1 MINQVNNGD
10 SGLTVRTAINQTI
23 DKVNYSGVQLLGSA
37 SVNLNLPDVPLPY
50 YRLSSGTSGGGAKQ
64 QASSTTI
71 GNAKLTYISA
81 SGLFTLYEYVTDDN
95 GSTGI
100 VFYDGASTMSLAYVT
115 PTNTGTASF
124 APGLGFTGSVSA
136 NTATVVTAVS
146 GNLLTPGES
155 IISVNLSSSATVV
168 TSQSGSYTYGAYSEL
183 TSITGSFTI
192 GYLTPDI
199 GFKSWQPGETIN
211 DTTSGASA
219 TFIYQTIDGDV
230 MVVKNVTGSFSVG
243 DTIVGSISEGE
254 NTLAADLTVGY
265 DYNVVV
271 GQTSKVAFPIN
282 NLFTSSNADQEITL
296 SGGSKFV
303 VTDVLMTN
311 GVGTYVTASAGPYL
325 FTSQSQNGNLIAIG
339 TPEVTSDNQ
348 LANPSQGAI
357 KVLLASP
364 SNYVNNIGYLN
375 NSNIIHDEIITPIYA
390 YSTGIMLLSQ
400 VTVGSTLYYSNV
412 PNTSAATADV
422 YVYGYI
428 LS

>member
-50 YRLSSGTSGGGAKQ
+50 YILSSGAAVTSGKDQLALNY
-64 QASSTTI
+64 SNT
-71 GNAKLTYISA
+71 KLTYTGA
-81 SGLFTLYEYVTDDN
+81 TGPFTLHETVTDDN
-95 GSTGI
+95 GSTGTI
-100 VFYDGASTMSLAYVT
+100 FYNSASTMSLAYISPNNQNISPFT
-115 PTNTGTASF
+115 FGI
-124 APGLGFTGSVSA
+124 GFTGSISG
-136 NTATVVTAVS
+136 NTATIATSVS
-146 GNLLTPGES
+146 GSLLTPGES
-155 IISVNLSSSATVV
+155 IISLDSSSATVV
-168 TSQSGSYTYGAYSEL
+168 SSQTGSYTYGDNSEI
-183 TSITGSFTI
+183 TSVVGNFTVGLLSTSGI
-192 GYLTPDI
+192 DMNPWIL
-199 GFKSWQPGETIN
+199 GETIN

-219 TFIYQTIDGDV
+219 TLIYRNDAGTF
-230 MVVKNVTGSFSVG
+230 VVKNITGSFSTG
-243 DTIVGSISEGE
+243 DTIVGSLSENS
-254 NTLAADLTVGY
+254 NTLSGDLQVSYSG
-265 DYNVVV
+265 NVAV

-282 NLFTSSNADQEITL
+282 NLFTTSHADQTITL
-296 SGGSKFV
+296 SGGDKFV
-303 VTDVLMTN
+303 VTDMLMTN

-348 LANPSQGAI
+348 LANPSQGVI

-375 NSNIIHDEIITPIYA
+375 NSNILTDGIITPIYA
-390 YSTGIMLLSQ
+390 YPTGIMLLSQ